1 MMKEEAM
8 KQHSEWLPLHL
19 QNSAKFYGALDL
31 GKKFYIQMWL
41 FLLFV
46 IELKGVTHADQ
57 AHPAVCPRRAQPLPL
72 GPGDQPFAWRTK
84 TASHLGCEWL
94 KCREVLMASD
104 SQTLVTV
111 SPYAKVFIMFFPFTK

>member
-1 MMKEEAM
+1 MKEEAM

-19 QNSAKFYGALDL
+19 QNSAKFYGALDW

-72 GPGDQPFAWRTK
+72 RPGDQPFA
-84 TASHLGCEWL
+84 CEWL

-111 SPYAKVFIMFFPFTK
+111 SPYAKVFSMFFPFTK